1 MKVMVP
7 VIDDKTRKAE
17 VAEGFH
23 NLAYVCI
30 FDSTTQKSEWLKS
43 HELSETPG
51 GLNEALLDRG
61 VFSVISLN
69 MTPMVLSLFNRNG
82 IKVLKACGNDLD
94 ENIRLFQLSSL
105 QVFTAEESRIQQ
117 SCNTQSCSTCG
128 STCK

>member
-1 MKVMVP
+1 MVP
-7 VIDDKTRKAE
+7 VIDDTTRRTE

-30 FDSTTQKSEWLKS
+30 FDSTTQKSEWLQS
-43 HELSETPG
+43 QDLSETPG
-51 GLNEALLDRG
+51 GLNDALLNRG
-61 VFSVISLN
+61 VFSIISLN

-94 ENIRLFQLSSL
+94 ENIRLFQLSQL
-105 QVFTAEESRIQQ
+105 KIFTAEESRVQQ
-117 SCNTQSCSTCG
+117 SCNTQSCSSCS